1 MQDAYTR
8 DQLDSQLKS
17 EFLTALQPAFA
28 EISEKGI
35 RYSALPGHADDLA
48 EAMNHVLSE
57 KWGGHY
63 GITITSVG
71 VSSVTASEEDEK
83 MIKEL
88 QKNAVFRNAN
98 MAGAQMVA
106 AQSEAMV
113 AAANNQNAGPMMAFA
128 GMNMA
133 QQAGGL
139 NANQLFQMGAQ
150 QQAAQPA
157 PAPAAAPAGDSW
169 TCSCGTVNTGKFCS
183 NCGSPKPAGNWTCS
197 CGTVNTGKFC
207 SNCGSPRP

>member
-1 MQDAYTR
+1 
-8 DQLDSQLKS
+8 
-17 EFLTALQPAFA
+17 
-28 EISEKGI
+28 
-35 RYSALPGHADDLA
+35 
-48 EAMNHVLSE
+48 
-57 KWGGHY
+57 
-63 GITITSVG
+63 
-71 VSSVTASEEDEK
+71 
-83 MIKEL
+83 
-88 QKNAVFRNAN
+88 
-98 MAGAQMVA
+98 MVA